1 MNPNYRKTVI
11 GGNWKMNL
19 LPSDVGGY
27 AKALTGGI
35 PKPCRAE
42 IVLAVP
48 FVSISA
54 AISAFSG
61 SAVQIAAQNVSEH
74 PSGAFTGEVS
84 VSQLY
89 DIGVRR
95 VIVGHSERRL
105 YFCETDAIIN
115 KKVHAAI
122 SGGLDPIICV
132 GESAEVRASGCA
144 DELVA
149 FQVKSALSGVSAEML
164 SHIVIAYEP
173 VWAIGTGNVALPCQA
188 QEMCSHIRAVISGI
202 YGGEL
207 SETVPVIY
215 GGSMD
220 ENNAGEL
227 LALPDIDGGLIGR
240 ASLSPSAFSEIIRSS
255 EKALNQ
261 QTAKKLI

>member
-35 PKPCRAE
+35 PKPCKAE

-48 FVSISA
+48 FVSIPA

-84 VSQLY
+84 ASQLY

-105 YFCETDAIIN
+105 YFCESDAIIN

-132 GESAEVRASGCA
+132 GESAEVRNSGCA

-164 SHIVIAYEP
+164 SRVVIAYEP
-173 VWAIGTGNVALPCQA
+173 VWAIGTGNVASPGQA

-240 ASLSPSAFSEIIRSS
+240 ASLSPPAFFKIIQSS
-255 EKALNQ
+255 EEALN
-261 QTAKKLI
+261 KFGGI